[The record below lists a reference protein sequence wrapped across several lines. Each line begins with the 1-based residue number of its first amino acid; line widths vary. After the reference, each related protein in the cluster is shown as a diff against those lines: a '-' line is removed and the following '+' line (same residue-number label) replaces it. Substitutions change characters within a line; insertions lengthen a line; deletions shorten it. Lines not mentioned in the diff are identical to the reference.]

1 MKKAIIAAAVVVAS
15 MCGGVLS
22 AQPAGAAVDLYQ
34 DVCTASNAQNTE
46 FCKQKG
52 KTADSVI
59 QGIIN
64 FLLMLAAII
73 SVIVIIV
80 GGFRYSTSGGDA
92 NQVTA
97 AKNTILYAV
106 IGLVVSLFA
115 WSIVNFAYEF
125 MTKGSAAPQKE
136 REKAEEVK
144 EKAEEVKEKAKSA
157 RE

>member
-15 MCGGVLS
+15 VCGGVLS
-22 AQPAGAAVDLYQ
+22 AQPAGAAVDLYK
-34 DVCTASNAQNTE
+34 DVCAAPNAQDTE

-125 MTKGSAAPQKE
+125 MTKPAANNQQNNQQNNSSATQPANP
-136 REKAEEVK
+136 
-144 EKAEEVKEKAKSA
+144 
-157 RE
+157 

>member
-15 MCGGVLS
+15 VCGGVLS

-34 DVCTASNAQNTE
+34 DVCAAPNAQNTE

-106 IGLVVSLFA
+106 IGLVVSVFA

-125 MTKGSAAPQKE
+125 MTKPAANNQQNNSSATQPANP
-136 REKAEEVK
+136 
-144 EKAEEVKEKAKSA
+144 
-157 RE
+157 

>member
-15 MCGGVLS
+15 VCGGVLS

-34 DVCTASNAQNTE
+34 DVCAAPNAQNTE

-125 MTKGSAAPQKE
+125 MTKPAANNQQNNSSATQPANP
-136 REKAEEVK
+136 
-144 EKAEEVKEKAKSA
+144 
-157 RE
+157 

>member
-15 MCGGVLS
+15 VFGGVLS

-34 DVCTASNAQNTE
+34 DVCTASNAQDTE

-125 MTKGSAAPQKE
+125 MTKPAANNQQNNQQNNSSATQPANP
-136 REKAEEVK
+136 
-144 EKAEEVKEKAKSA
+144 
-157 RE
+157 